1 MTYNSKMLVGLL
13 ATAFAITWASGASA
27 AKREKSVSFE
37 RAWALCKAELD
48 REKIPGP
55 GISNDRYIRGG
66 GCMARYGY
74 RL

>member
-1 MTYNSKMLVGLL
+1 MTYSTKMLAGLF
-13 ATAFAITWASGASA
+13 AIAIAITWASGASA
-27 AKREKSVSFE
+27 AKREKTISFE
-37 RAWALCKAELD
+37 RAWTLCKAELD

-66 GCMARYGY
+66 ACMARYGY

>member
-1 MTYNSKMLVGLL
+1 MAYSTKMLAGLL
-13 ATAFAITWASGASA
+13 AIAIAVTWTSGASA
-27 AKREKSVSFE
+27 AKREKTVSFE

-66 GCMARYGY
+66 ACMARYGY

>member
-1 MTYNSKMLVGLL
+1 MTYNTKMLVGLL
-13 ATAFAITWASGASA
+13 ATTIAVTLANGASA
-27 AKREKSVSFE
+27 AKREKRVSFE
-37 RAWALCKAELD
+37 QAWALCKAELD

-66 GCMARYGY
+66 ACMARYGY